1 MSDLAEMQQLL
12 KATAELLTAGG
23 KAEKRKAIV
32 KLERGIVTDVPV
44 WHDARRGLC

>member
-32 KLERGIVTDVPV
+32 KLERIAAIAHMLALTLKG
-44 WHDARRGLC
+44 HD